1 MKQTLTGLIAL
12 PPDLSPGTA
21 ASVRIE
27 IHDTSLSDAPS
38 VVVSTTTMRNIALAP
53 GGTLPFSIEAPPAT
67 VGRALTLRIHIS
79 LDGSEQVRAGDLL
92 TTSSVRVPEDVNHI
106 PVTVV
111 R

>member
-1 MKQTLTGLIAL
+1 MIQTLTGLIAL
-12 PPDLSPGTA
+12 PADLSAGMA

-38 VVVSTTTMRNIALAP
+38 VVVSTATMRDIALVP

-67 VGRALTLRIHIS
+67 VGRAHTLRIHIS
-79 LDGSEQVRAGDLL
+79 LDGTEQVRAGDLL
-92 TTSSVRVPEDVNHI
+92 TTSSVRVPEDVSHV